1 MQVKKPQ
8 FCILCNKNLKF
19 KYKPDK
25 SWNIPGFL
33 CSDCHMKTTEEF
45 VIKQKEEEA
54 KIKQRQ
60 NQCFICNAIID
71 GDQKKNPRWQWGF
84 ENDVSL
90 CKKCYDKKE
99 SDYQT
104 KINFCVKC
112 GKKIGFFRYNP
123 KPKWQID
130 GQLCRKCWD
139 MMNDSQNS

>member
-1 MQVKKPQ
+1 
-8 FCILCNKNLKF
+8 
-19 KYKPDK
+19 
-25 SWNIPGFL
+25 
-33 CSDCHMKTTEEF
+33 MKTTEEF

-60 NQCFICNAIID
+60 NQCFICNAILD
-71 GDQKKNPRWQWGF
+71 GGQKKNPRWQWGL
-84 ENDVSL
+84 ENDISL

-99 SDYQT
+99 FDYQK

-139 MMNDSQNS
+139 MMNVSQNM

>member
-1 MQVKKPQ
+1 
-8 FCILCNKNLKF
+8 
-19 KYKPDK
+19 
-25 SWNIPGFL
+25 
-33 CSDCHMKTTEEF
+33 MKTTEEF
-45 VIKQKEEEA
+45 VIKKKEEEA

-71 GDQKKNPRWQWGF
+71 RDQKKNPRWQWGL
-84 ENDVSL
+84 ENDISL

-104 KINFCVKC
+104 KINFCLKC
-112 GKKIGFFRYNP
+112 GNKIGFFRYNP

-139 MMNDSQNS
+139 MMNVSKNR

>member
-1 MQVKKPQ
+1 
-8 FCILCNKNLKF
+8 
-19 KYKPDK
+19 
-25 SWNIPGFL
+25 
-33 CSDCHMKTTEEF
+33 MKTIEEF

-60 NQCFICNAIID
+60 SQCFLCNAIID
-71 GDQKKNPRWQWGF
+71 GDQKKNPRWQWGL
-84 ENDVSL
+84 ETSSYL

-99 SDYQT
+99 LDYQT

-130 GQLCRKCWD
+130 GLLCRKCWD
-139 MMNDSQNS
+139 MMNVSQNR

>member
-1 MQVKKPQ
+1 
-8 FCILCNKNLKF
+8 
-19 KYKPDK
+19 
-25 SWNIPGFL
+25 
-33 CSDCHMKTTEEF
+33 MKTTEEF

-60 NQCFICNAIID
+60 NQCFICNAILD

-84 ENDVSL
+84 ENDISL

-99 SDYQT
+99 LDYQT

-139 MMNDSQNS
+139 MMNVSQNR

>member
-1 MQVKKPQ
+1 
-8 FCILCNKNLKF
+8 
-19 KYKPDK
+19 
-25 SWNIPGFL
+25 
-33 CSDCHMKTTEEF
+33 MKTTEEF

-71 GDQKKNPRWQWGF
+71 GDQKKSPRWQWNL

-123 KPKWQID
+123 KRNWQID

>member
-1 MQVKKPQ
+1 MQVRKPQ
-8 FCILCNKNLKF
+8 FCTLCNKNLKF

-71 GDQKKNPRWQWGF
+71 GDQKKNPRWQWGL
-84 ENDVSL
+84 ENDISL

-99 SDYQT
+99 LDYQT
-104 KINFCVKC
+104 KINFCIKC

-123 KPKWQID
+123 KPEWQID

-139 MMNDSQNS
+139 MMNVSQNR